1 MSQPPQS
8 HDDLLLPIL
17 SMNMRLALSLQI
29 EDIDMLRYDV
39 MDAIGDCCR
48 VMGATMCLTLF
59 VRALEMEMQSFVA
72 LPPDAQVS

>member
-8 HDDLLLPIL
+8 HNDLLLPI
-17 SMNMRLALSLQI
+17 SPMNMRLTLSLQI

-48 VMGATMCLTLF
+48 VMGATMCLTHF

-72 LPPDAQVS
+72 LPVEAQVS